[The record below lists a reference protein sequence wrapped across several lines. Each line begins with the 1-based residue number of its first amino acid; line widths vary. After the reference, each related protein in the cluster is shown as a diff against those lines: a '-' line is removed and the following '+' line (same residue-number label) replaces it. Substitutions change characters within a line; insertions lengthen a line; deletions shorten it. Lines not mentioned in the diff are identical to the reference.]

1 MEKIIFMPTCQVVL
15 LEVIETFFVGLPQES
30 YQQKPSR
37 KWDREAVRS
46 LQLLQWCSCL
56 ICKGNTAKP
65 HKSLW
70 KSEWRFGTRE
80 WKPPICEF
88 PSADKDSP
96 KTRTRKIPEEYG
108 ENSKSKSP
116 SKGTKKCLLFYRQN
130 AGSWPRQFLF
140 FFFWGG
146 GDRFCLLLTCH
157 VTQARL
163 SRVSKKTWERLSR
176 FEFAAHKS
184 DISLIR
190 LGGSHVWF
198 LLSRLKRLVRQT

>member
-1 MEKIIFMPTCQVVL
+1 MEKIIFMPTFQVVL

-30 YQQKPSR
+30 YLQKPSR

-46 LQLLQWCSCL
+46 LQLPQWCSCL

-65 HKSLW
+65 HISLW
-70 KSEWRFGTRE
+70 NSEWRFGTRE

-96 KTRTRKIPEEYG
+96 TTRTRNIPEECG

-116 SKGTKKCLLFYRQN
+116 SNGAKKCLLFYRQN
-130 AGSWPRQFLF
+130 AGSWPRQFSF
-140 FFFWGG
+140 FLIFFYL
-146 GDRFCLLLTCH
+146 DRVCLLLTYD

-163 SRVSKKTWERLSR
+163 SRVSKKAWEWLSR
-176 FEFAAHKS
+176 FEFGASKS
-184 DISLIR
+184 EISLIR
-190 LGGSHVWF
+190 LGSSHVWF
-198 LLSRLKRLVRQT
+198 LLSRLKRLLRQT

>member
-1 MEKIIFMPTCQVVL
+1 M
-15 LEVIETFFVGLPQES
+15 IETFFVGLPQES

-46 LQLLQWCSCL
+46 LQLPQWCSCL

-65 HKSLW
+65 HISLW
-70 KSEWRFGTRE
+70 KSEWRFGTRG

-88 PSADKDSP
+88 PPSDKYSP

-116 SKGTKKCLLFYRQN
+116 SKGAKKCLLFYRQN
-130 AGSWPRQFLF
+130 AGSWLRQVSCF
-140 FFFWGG
+140 FFFL
-146 GDRFCLLLTCH
+146 DRFFLLLTYH

-163 SRVSKKTWERLSR
+163 SHVSKKTWEWHSG
-176 FEFAAHKS
+176 FEFAASKS
-184 DISLIR
+184 EISLIR
-190 LGGSHVWF
+190 LGSSHVWF
-198 LLSRLKRLVRQT
+198 LLSRLKKLLRQT

>member
-1 MEKIIFMPTCQVVL
+1 MEKIIFMPTFQVVL

-56 ICKGNTAKP
+56 IFKGNTAKP
-65 HKSLW
+65 HISLW

-88 PSADKDSP
+88 PSADNDSP

-108 ENSKSKSP
+108 ENPKSKSH
-116 SKGTKKCLLFYRQN
+116 SKGAKKCLLFYRQN
-130 AGSWPRQFLF
+130 AGSWPRQFLICLFVF
-140 FFFWGG
+140 FFGG
-146 GDRFCLLLTCH
+146 GGQVLLIID
-157 VTQARL
+157 L
-163 SRVSKKTWERLSR
+163 SCYPSKVESCFKEDLRMT
-176 FEFAAHKS
+176 
-184 DISLIR
+184 
-190 LGGSHVWF
+190 
-198 LLSRLKRLVRQT
+198 

>member
-1 MEKIIFMPTCQVVL
+1 M
-15 LEVIETFFVGLPQES
+15 IETFFVGLPQES

-65 HKSLW
+65 HISLW
-70 KSEWRFGTRE
+70 NSEWRFGTRE

-96 KTRTRKIPEEYG
+96 KTRTRKIPEEDG

-116 SKGTKKCLLFYRQN
+116 SKGAKKCLLFYRQN
-130 AGSWPRQFLF
+130 AGSWPRQVSCF
-140 FFFWGG
+140 FFCWIGFAYYWLLIIDLPCYPSKAKSCFK
-146 GDRFCLLLTCH
+146 GDLRMT
-157 VTQARL
+157 
-163 SRVSKKTWERLSR
+163 
-176 FEFAAHKS
+176 
-184 DISLIR
+184 
-190 LGGSHVWF
+190 
-198 LLSRLKRLVRQT
+198 